1 MRFLLPL
8 LTPLLLAMTLV
19 IAAPPTHAHLTAD
32 EMPSLAPLVEEI
44 GPSVVNIMTTGKLE
58 QVQPE
63 SQQPHPFFDHPFFK
77 EFFGDRMPERRRPQ
91 LRRPIAQGSGVI
103 VDAVNGYLLTNNHVI
118 ATAEE
123 ITVTLTDRRVFEA
136 ELVGADPET
145 DVALLKIEAD
155 SLTALPLADSD
166 ELQVGDYVVAI
177 GNPFGLGQTVT
188 AGIVSAVGRSNL
200 PRLGGPDSYQDFIQT
215 DAAINVGNSGGAL
228 INLGGELV
236 GINTA
241 IFTGRGGNIG
251 IGFAIPI
258 NMARQVMDQ
267 LVTHGEIQRGRIGVQ
282 IQDMTPEFAEA
293 LGTTYQKGAL
303 VAQVLPGTPAEAAG
317 IQRGDIVV
325 EMNGEPVTGSADL
338 RNKVGMLRVG
348 DAVRLT
354 VVREGET
361 MTIDLAVGEAGK
373 VALGPGS
380 QIPELKGVVLGP
392 IEPSSPLHGEVEGVL
407 VIEVEEGTPAWEAGL
422 RADDV
427 IVQVNRREVREPDD
441 IVAAVEETG
450 PPILLN
456 VRRGEGALFLL
467 IR

>member
-8 LTPLLLAMTLV
+8 LTPFLLALTLV
-19 IAAPPTHAHLTAD
+19 IAAPPAHAHVAAE
-32 EMPSLAPLVEEI
+32 EMPSLAPLVKEI
-44 GPSVVNIMTTGKLE
+44 GPAVVNIQVTGTPKQTE
-58 QVQPE
+58 SQP
-63 SQQPHPFFDHPFFK
+63 QQPHPFFDHPFFK
-77 EFFGDRMPERRRPQ
+77 EFFGDREFERRRPQ
-91 LRRPIAQGSGVI
+91 MRRPSALGSGVI
-103 VDAVNGYLLTNNHVI
+103 VDSENGYLLTNNHVV
-118 ATAEE
+118 EVGDE
-123 ITVTLTDRRVFEA
+123 ITVTLTDRRVFKA

-145 DVALLKIEAD
+145 DVALLKIDAD
-155 SLTALPLADSD
+155 LLSAMPLANSD
-166 ELQVGDYVVAI
+166 GLQVGDYVVAI

-188 AGIVSAVGRSNL
+188 AGIVSAIGRSGL
-200 PRLGGPDSYQDFIQT
+200 RLGPDSYQDFIQT

-228 INLGGELV
+228 INLKGELV

-241 IFTGRGGNIG
+241 IFTGGGGNIG

-267 LVTHGEIQRGRIGVQ
+267 LLTHGEIQRGRIGVQ
-282 IQDMTPEFAEA
+282 IQDLTPEIAEA

-303 VAQVLPGTPAEAAG
+303 VAQVLPDTPAETAG
-317 IQRGDIVV
+317 IQRGDVVV
-325 EMNGEPVTGSADL
+325 EMNGDPVTGSADL

-348 DAVRLT
+348 DAVQLT
-354 VVREGET
+354 LVRDGES

-380 QIPELKGVVLGP
+380 QVPELKGVVLGP
-392 IEPSSPLHGEVEGVL
+392 IDPSSPLYEEVEGVL

-427 IVQVNRREVREPDD
+427 IVQVNRREVREPDE
-441 IVAAVEETG
+441 IVAVVEETG
-450 PPILLN
+450 LPILLN